1 MSPKGI
7 ILSGSPASVLEGG
20 PAIPDAILESGLPIL
35 GICYGQQS
43 LMHQLGGEVVLGDAG
58 EFGRAFIE
66 INDSCALFNGLW
78 NVGESHQVWMSHGDK
93 VTKLAPASALW
104 PLRPARPSPSSPM
117 TRSASTPCSSTPR
130 WCIRPTAPSC

>member
-1 MSPKGI
+1 
-7 ILSGSPASVLEGG
+7 VLEGG

-43 LMHQLGGEVVLGDAG
+43 LMHQMGGEVVLGDAG

-93 VTKLAPASALW
+93 VTKLAPGFRPVALARRA
-104 PLRPARPSPSSPM
+104 LRRH
-117 TRSASTPCSSTPR
+117 RQ
-130 WCIRPTAPSC
+130 